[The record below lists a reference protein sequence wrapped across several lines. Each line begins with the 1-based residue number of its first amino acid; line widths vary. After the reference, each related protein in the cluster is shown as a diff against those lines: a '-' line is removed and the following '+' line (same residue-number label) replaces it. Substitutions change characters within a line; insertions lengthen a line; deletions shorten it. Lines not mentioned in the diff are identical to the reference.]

1 MSGKDTA
8 KPRPLTR
15 GALKDHPLPEIEAAD
30 KNERG
35 KLLVIGGNR
44 STPGSTIITAT
55 AALRSGCGKVTI
67 ATVEPVAPHVA
78 LAMPECRV
86 IGLAMNRDGGFA
98 RSAVK
103 ALVGHARAHDAV
115 VAGPGMYEDK
125 VCTELARKLVEAHL
139 PRLVLDA
146 ALLHALPPHDDKVRD
161 AAMPILLPHSGEMAS
176 LIECDAGEVADD
188 PLRCGREC
196 ARRYG
201 ALTLVKGSVSHVVA
215 PTGDS
220 WRFTGGVPGLGIS
233 GSGDTLAGIVGGLL
247 ARGCGPLTALLW
259 GVVLHGEAGQALSK
273 KIGPAGF
280 LARELPGEIPALL
293 AR

>member
-1 MSGKDTA
+1 MKRTG
-8 KPRPLTR
+8 PRPLTR
-15 GALKDHPLPEIEAAD
+15 AELKNHPLPAVEAAD
-30 KNERG
+30 KNEHG

-44 STPGSTIITAT
+44 STPGSTIICAT
-55 AALRSGCGKVTI
+55 TALRSGCGKVTI

-86 IGLAMNRDGGFA
+86 LGLPMNRDGGFA
-98 RSAVK
+98 RSAIK
-103 ALVGHARAHDAV
+103 ALVAHAEGHDAV

-125 VCTELARKLVEAHL
+125 VCVSLAEKLIEARL

-146 ALLHALPPHDDKVRD
+146 ALLHALPAHDEKLRD

-176 LIECDAGEVADD
+176 LIQCEASEIEED
-188 PLRCGREC
+188 PIRCGREC

-201 ALTLVKGSVSHVVA
+201 ALTLVKGAVSHIVT

-220 WRFTGGVPGLGIS
+220 WRFTGGVPGLGVS

-259 GVVLHGEAGQALSK
+259 AVLLHGEAGRALARK
-273 KIGPAGF
+273 VGPAGF
-280 LARELPGEIPALL
+280 LARELAGEIPALL
-293 AR
+293 AKA